1 MTRLLIPD
9 VRGLPRA
16 FWLLF
21 SAAVVD
27 RLGGFGI
34 VYLSIW
40 LAGPDAPVGL
50 TVASA
55 GLAVSLFSLG
65 GLVGGPVGGALAD
78 RFGRKPVLVGAL
90 LGTAG
95 AWLLLSQMHSL
106 VSIAAATLLVGVC
119 SNLGR
124 PAMAAAI
131 ADVVPEEHR
140 RRAFGL
146 HYWAIN
152 LGFAFSAALAGGLAR
167 FGPELVLGLDAATSV
182 LAALLLF
189 VAMRDPPRA
198 AAERPGGRP
207 SFAALLSGPLR
218 DGLMVLLVLVGL
230 MNAAMFHQASVVLAA
245 EMRADGLDGQYGPL
259 LALNGVLIV
268 LMQPS
273 LTQVT
278 ERWRASWV
286 LASGCLLVGGGF
298 FLTAFADGAAGH
310 ALAIGVWTLGEILL
324 ASTMPTVINRLAPET
339 MRASYQGL
347 YGLSWSVSA
356 FAPALGAWTV
366 QQGGAPLLWSTC
378 LGLGLLGAAL
388 VLRLGRSPRMA

>member
-182 LAALLLF
+182 LMAYRLAESPATHTFALRGLDHARSYRVLIDG
-189 VAMRDPPRA
+189 APPPGNARRTYSGRELATVGLIVELHAEFRA
-198 AAERPGGRP
+198 AVIELTAER
-207 SFAALLSGPLR
+207 
-218 DGLMVLLVLVGL
+218 
-230 MNAAMFHQASVVLAA
+230 
-245 EMRADGLDGQYGPL
+245 
-259 LALNGVLIV
+259 
-268 LMQPS
+268 
-273 LTQVT
+273 
-278 ERWRASWV
+278 
-286 LASGCLLVGGGF
+286 
-298 FLTAFADGAAGH
+298 
-310 ALAIGVWTLGEILL
+310 
-324 ASTMPTVINRLAPET
+324 
-339 MRASYQGL
+339 
-347 YGLSWSVSA
+347 
-356 FAPALGAWTV
+356 
-366 QQGGAPLLWSTC
+366 
-378 LGLGLLGAAL
+378 
-388 VLRLGRSPRMA
+388 